1 MRLLDKSSPPKKV
14 FFEKPDY
21 DIENRIFTGTI
32 MWGENTF
39 QDAARWEFR
48 MRFAQDLL
56 TVESGKWVWYD
67 INDHKI

>member
-1 MRLLDKSSPPKKV
+1 
-14 FFEKPDY
+14 
-21 DIENRIFTGTI
+21 